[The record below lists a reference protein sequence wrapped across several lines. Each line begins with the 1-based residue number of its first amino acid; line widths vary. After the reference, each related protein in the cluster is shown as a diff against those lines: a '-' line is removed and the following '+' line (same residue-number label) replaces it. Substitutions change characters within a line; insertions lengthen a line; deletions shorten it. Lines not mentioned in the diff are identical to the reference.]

1 MTTNPEKQKELT
13 FELANYLD
21 EDGWNYINAISHGCT
36 KLVDPNAIVE
46 HKELNYLILQ
56 ACNYYELV
64 DKEKWTSPLLTALR
78 ENRGIPTTTDGTIIA
93 AAKEGDVPNY
103 EAIDTMISFG
113 TTKLENM
120 EQAWTTAVFEDNT
133 KSGNLD
139 LQNTMKQLREELKFK
154 RSRL

>member
-1 MTTNPEKQKELT
+1 MTTNPERKKELT

-36 KLVDPNAIVE
+36 KLVDPGTIVE

-78 ENRGIPTTTDGTIIA
+78 ENREIPTTTDGTIIA

-103 EAIDTMISFG
+103 EAIDTMVSFG
-113 TTKLENM
+113 TTKHENM
-120 EQAWTTAVFEDNT
+120 EQAWTTAVYENNT
-133 KSGNLD
+133 TSGNLD
-139 LQNTMKQLREELKFK
+139 LQNTMRQLRQDMKFK